1 MRSRMASLRISTP
14 RFIRM
19 AKHKN
24 TTIAGFCRARETPRI
39 STTGLYKR
47 VAAQ

>member
-1 MRSRMASLRISTP
+1 MASLRISTP

-24 TTIAGFCRARETPRI
+24 TTLAVFCRTRETL
-39 STTGLYKR
+39 GFLQQALYK
-47 VAAQ
+47 

>member
-1 MRSRMASLRISTP
+1 MASSRISTP

-24 TTIAGFCRARETPRI
+24 TTLAEFCRTRETLGFPQQA
-39 STTGLYKR
+39 LYKR
-47 VAAQ
+47 EAAQ